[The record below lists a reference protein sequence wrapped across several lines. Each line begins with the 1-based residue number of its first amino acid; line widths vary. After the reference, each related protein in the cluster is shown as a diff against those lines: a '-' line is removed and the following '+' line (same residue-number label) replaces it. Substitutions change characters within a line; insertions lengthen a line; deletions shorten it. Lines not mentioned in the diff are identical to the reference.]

1 MQHACVWL
9 CHHVRPRGALLQ
21 GAEWSVC
28 CLPPAPPP
36 PCTTSLA
43 RLTWL
48 SRSTHPPYAFVS
60 SCLAGDSPGNTPQAT
75 SPEQPPTP
83 EGPGA
88 ASVQGARPAPQGLSP
103 RLNLTGAVRVL
114 CEIEKVAI
122 AIQKRFLQQESIP
135 ESSLYLGHPSCNVSD
150 HNSTH
155 VILVAAWGEC
165 GTVMQSVRPGSD
177 PPWGA
182 GRGLRESGS
191 RSREGPCVAWGAKK
205 TLHPEASDSKRRRTQ
220 PRVRIG
226 PSSHRG
232 PGCTLVQG
240 FWWKVRVY
248 KSLPVILM
256 HRRDGEPVGEKKG
269 QESREPVRERVCLCA
284 RI

>member
-1 MQHACVWL
+1 M
-9 CHHVRPRGALLQ
+9 
-21 GAEWSVC
+21 
-28 CLPPAPPP
+28 
-36 PCTTSLA
+36 
-43 RLTWL
+43 
-48 SRSTHPPYAFVS
+48 
-60 SCLAGDSPGNTPQAT
+60 
-75 SPEQPPTP
+75 
-83 EGPGA
+83 
-88 ASVQGARPAPQGLSP
+88 QGARPAPQGLSP

-122 AIQKRFLQQESIP
+122 AIQRRFLQQESIP

-165 GTVMQSVRPGSD
+165 GTVVQSVRPGSD

-182 GRGLRESGS
+182 GRGLREAGS
-191 RSREGPCVAWGAKK
+191 RSGEGPRVAWGARK
-205 TLHPEASDSKRRRTQ
+205 TLHPEASDSKCRRTQ

-256 HRRDGEPVGEKKG
+256 HRRGGEPVGEEKG
-269 QESREPVRERVCLCA
+269 QESQEPVRERVCLCTRVHVYENMFVCMCIGECA
-284 RI
+284 CVHVRRRACVCACVHVYKHVSVCMCVGEHVCACGSVFVKNV